1 MISNL
6 FLRNGQLSSTKTPH
20 TISFFLIS
28 LILIWQN
35 FHSGVNVD
43 LAMAYMVTYGG
54 LSAISKYTDT
64 RANVDM
70 EKFKSIRNRDQE

>member
-1 MISNL
+1 MKEL
-6 FLRNGQLSSTKTPH
+6 FFRNGQLSSTKTPH
-20 TISFFLIS
+20 TISFIIS

-35 FHSGVNVD
+35 FHSGVSVD

-70 EKFKSIRNRDQE
+70 EKFKSTRNRDQE